1 MLFCAGV
8 LLGMNFTLLFTMLQG
23 MNWGSV
29 GSLGG
34 SLERL
39 LGFAGNPEASRRLQ
53 KLYVAYSCSE
63 IMDFRCSGAA
73 IGGLGIGF
81 SAP

>member
-1 MLFCAGV
+1 MLV
-8 LLGMNFTLLFTMLQG
+8 LQG
-23 MNWGSV
+23 LNLGSI

-39 LGFAGNPEASRRLQ
+39 LGFAGYPEAPRRLQ
-53 KLYVAYSCSE
+53 KLFVAYSCSE
-63 IMDFRCSGAA
+63 IMDFRCSGAG
-73 IGGLGIGF
+73 IGGLGIGL